1 MFEVARDPMLNIS
14 GIILLLLV
22 GLGREEVVEVEG
34 ALGVVVD
41 VGHRPPDAVRQ
52 DAGALDVVG
61 AAQDAPDAGGDG
73 EQGARQGYEDGRRS
87 PGLDDSL
94 PDELRVLG
102 SGLPVGAIGLVK
114 HHE

>member
-1 MFEVARDPMLNIS
+1 MFEVARDPMLTIS
-14 GIILLLLV
+14 CLLLLLLV

-61 AAQDAPDAGGDG
+61 AAQDAPDAGGDR
-73 EQGARQGYEDGRRS
+73 EQGARQGEEDGRGR
-87 PGLDDSL
+87 PRLDDGP
-94 PDELRVLG
+94 PDELRVLIPM
-102 SGLPVGAIGLVK
+102 LPS
-114 HHE
+114 